1 MTLDFEIEK
10 IILTSKTIAI
20 VGASRDVSKAANY
33 VPEYLKEQ
41 GYTIIPVNPKADE
54 ILGEKAYHDLASI
67 PFKVDIVDIFRP
79 SEETPAIVEQAVKL
93 NPKLIW
99 LQMDISN
106 EQAKKIAKKHGI
118 KFVMDHCLMMEHI
131 RLTEK

>member
-1 MTLDFEIEK
+1 MTLNSDVEK
-10 IILTSKTIAI
+10 IVLTSKIIAI
-20 VGASRDVSKAANY
+20 VGASRDSSKAANY

-41 GYTIIPVNPKADE
+41 GYTIIPVNPNADE
-54 ILGEKAYHDLASI
+54 ILGEKAFPNLETI
-67 PFKVDIVDIFRP
+67 PINVDIVDIFRP
-79 SEETPAIVEQAVKL
+79 SGETPSVVEQAVKIK
-93 NPKLIW
+93 PKLIW
-99 LQMDISN
+99 LQKGISN